1 MQIKFPRKYDFMGQ
15 RAFYLL
21 FIFGG
26 LLLAIVAIAL
36 FGIKRGVEFTGGAE
50 VALRFVEAPSISE
63 VRQKLD
69 AARLPGVTV
78 TTFGETGGRE
88 LAIRVGLPES
98 GEATGE
104 GQPDLAMQ
112 VIDALTSDEVRAKLE
127 SGMVNLNTTDQVTIT
142 DRLVSDA
149 GMSEPDAEAV
159 AAMVLGARRDS
170 AGALNA
176 VDQVASAAGVPDA
189 ARSWFAQ
196 HAFTGPFGLRGQE
209 VIEASIS
216 KEMRDRAVMA
226 SVGALVLMM
235 LYLWIRFSGVQWG
248 LGALVALAFDVVTT
262 LGLFA
267 AVGEEF
273 NLPVVAAFLTLIGYS
288 VNDKIVVFDR
298 IRELIRN
305 RGTASFSDTVNEA
318 LNEVLPRTIVT
329 GICTIVTA
337 AALFFFGGI
346 VLHGFSFVLLW
357 GIIIGTFS
365 SIYVACPFVVWWQ
378 KWRVA
383 RQVAE
388 ASAAKA
394 TKAARSAKSSKSS
407 PRGAGA

>member
-15 RAFYLL
+15 RAFYLP

-26 LLLAIVAIAL
+26 LLLAIASIAF
-36 FGIKRGVEFTGGAE
+36 FGIQRGVEFTGGAE
-50 VALRFVEAPSISE
+50 VALRFIEAPSLAEI
-63 VRQKLD
+63 RQRLD
-69 AARLPGVTV
+69 AARLPGVSV
-78 TTFGETGGRE
+78 TTFGETEGKE

-98 GEATGE
+98 GAAAEE
-104 GQPDLAMQ
+104 GRPDLAAQ
-112 VIDALTSDEVRAKLE
+112 VIDALTPDAVRQQLE
-127 SGMVNLNTTDQVTIT
+127 SGKVNLNTTDQATIT
-142 DRLVSDA
+142 ERLVSQA
-149 GMSEPDAEAV
+149 GMTETEAAAV
-159 AAMVLGARRDS
+159 AALVLGARRDS
-170 AGALNA
+170 AGVLTSI
-176 VDQVASAAGVPDA
+176 DQVTSMPGVPDA
-189 ARSWFAQ
+189 AKSWLSANS
-196 HAFTGPFGLRGQE
+196 FTGPFGLRGQE

-226 SVGALVLMM
+226 SVGALLLMM

-248 LGALVALAFDVVTT
+248 LGALVALAFDVVIT

-267 AVGEEF
+267 AFKEEF

-318 LNEVLPRTIVT
+318 LNEVLPRTIIT
-329 GICTIVTA
+329 GICTVVTA

-357 GIIIGTFS
+357 GIIIGTLS
-365 SIYVACPFVVWWQ
+365 SIYVACPFVVWWH
-378 KWRVA
+378 RRRTA
-383 RQVAE
+383 RQAAD

-394 TKAARSAKSSKSS
+394 AKAARSTKSSKTS